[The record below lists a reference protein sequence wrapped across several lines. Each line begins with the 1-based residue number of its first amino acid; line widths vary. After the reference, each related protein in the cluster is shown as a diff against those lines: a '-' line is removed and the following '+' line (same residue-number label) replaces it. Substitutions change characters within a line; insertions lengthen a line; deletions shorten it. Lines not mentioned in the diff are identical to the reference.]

1 MARPSI
7 TIDRMASSPTIS
19 RPRGEVL
26 AELHREIETLRDQR
40 DLYLEVLF
48 RLGRRLR
55 KYE

>member
-7 TIDRMASSPTIS
+7 TIDRMASSPSIS